1 MPNSVEQSKKI
12 KTMTYVACNLCG
24 SNDYTVRFEQG
35 VAQVNQI
42 VNCKDCGLMYA
53 NPRVQEADNV
63 LIESYDPE
71 FVLASIVKQESP
83 RLGKEAVQVKDHE
96 KTRAF
101 LNKHY
106 PQKGKLIELGSGLGY
121 LLNFFKQDGW
131 NVVGLEPNVGLSRYA
146 ESELGIETIPTI
158 LEQAELEDRS
168 VDVVL
173 MMHVIEHVSDP
184 YSTLKE
190 IYRKLKPGGIFVMES
205 PRYDTLMFKLF
216 GKRERNLSCNG
227 HIYFFTSSTLEKL
240 VTKAGF
246 TVLKTDYV
254 GRSLTLDRVFSVL
267 GVISKSQVIQKILK
281 DVAVKL
287 DLNKISLSLNVRD
300 IQRIYLKK
308 PDSGSA

>member
-1 MPNSVEQSKKI
+1 
-12 KTMTYVACNLCG
+12 MTYVPCNLCG

-42 VNCKDCGLMYA
+42 VKCKGCGLMYA
-53 NPRVQEADNV
+53 NPRTREVDNV

-71 FVLASIVKQESP
+71 FVLSAIVNQDSQ
-83 RLGKEAVQVKDHE
+83 RLEKEALQVKDYE

-101 LNKHY
+101 LHKHY
-106 PQKGKLIELGSGLGY
+106 PEKGKLIEVGSGFGY

-131 NVVGLEPNVGLSRYA
+131 NVVGVEPNLGLCRYA

-158 LEQAELEDRS
+158 LEKAELEDRS
-168 VDVVL
+168 ADALL

-190 IYRKLKPGGIFVMES
+190 VYRILKPGGIFVMET
-205 PRYDTLMFKLF
+205 PRYDTLMFKLL
-216 GKRERNLSCNG
+216 GKRERSLSCDG
-227 HIYFFTSSTLEKL
+227 HIYFFTTSTLEKL
-240 VTKAGF
+240 ATKAGL

-254 GRSLTLDRVFSVL
+254 GRSLTLNRVFSVL
-267 GVISKSQVIQKILK
+267 GAIGKSQLIQKILK

-287 DLNKISLSLNVRD
+287 LD
-300 IQRIYLKK
+300 
-308 PDSGSA
+308 

>member
-1 MPNSVEQSKKI
+1 
-12 KTMTYVACNLCG
+12 MTYVACNLCG
-24 SNDYTVRFEQG
+24 SNEYTVRFEQG
-35 VAQVNQI
+35 VSQVNQI

-53 NPRVQEADNV
+53 NPRVQEADSV
-63 LIESYDPE
+63 LIETYDPE
-71 FVLASIVKQESP
+71 FVLASMVKPDSW
-83 RLGKEAVQVKDHE
+83 RVGKESEQVKDHE
-96 KTRAF
+96 KTRVF

-106 PQKGKLIELGSGLGY
+106 PQKGKLIEVGGGLGY

-131 NVVGLEPNVGLSRYA
+131 NVVGVEPNVGTCRYA
-146 ESELGIETIPTI
+146 ESEFGIEIIPTI

-190 IYRKLKPGGIFVMES
+190 VYRILKPGGIFVMET
-205 PRYDTLMFKLF
+205 PRYDTLMFKLL

-227 HIYFFTSSTLEKL
+227 HIYFFTTSTLEKL
-240 VTKAGF
+240 ATKAGF
-246 TVLKTDYV
+246 TVIKTDYV
-254 GRSLTLDRVFSVL
+254 GRSLTLDRVFYVL
-267 GVISKSQVIQKILK
+267 GVMSKSQLIQKILN

-287 DLNKISLSLNVRD
+287 PLNKISLSLNVRD

>member
-1 MPNSVEQSKKI
+1 
-12 KTMTYVACNLCG
+12 MTYVACNLCG

-42 VNCKDCGLMYA
+42 VNCKGCGLMYA
-53 NPRVQEADNV
+53 NPRTQEVDNV
-63 LIESYDPE
+63 LIETYDPE
-71 FVLASIVKQESP
+71 FVLASMVKPDSW
-83 RLGKEAVQVKDHE
+83 RVGKESEQVKDHE

-106 PQKGKLIELGSGLGY
+106 PQKGKLIEVGSGLGY
-121 LLNFFKQDGW
+121 LLNCFKQDGW
-131 NVVGLEPNVGLSRYA
+131 NVVGVEPNVGTCRYA

-158 LEQAELEDRS
+158 LEEAELEDRS

-190 IYRKLKPGGIFVMES
+190 VYRILKPGGIFVMET
-205 PRYDTLMFKLF
+205 PRYDTLMFKLL

-227 HIYFFTSSTLEKL
+227 HIYFFTTSTLEKL
-240 VTKAGF
+240 ATKAGF

-254 GRSLTLDRVFSVL
+254 GRSLTLDRLFYVL
-267 GVISKSQVIQKILK
+267 GVMSKSQLIQKIFK

-287 DLNKISLSLNVRD
+287 HLNKISLSLNVRD
-300 IQRIYLKK
+300 MQRIYLKK